1 MTLYGHSIFATLR
14 QIIYT
19 CTGRHNGPEQ
29 RAHCVPRI
37 TQRRRAAAGSSPPPL
52 TLTTGTKSPTQR
64 TSEHCVPGCQ
74 SAVKAAAHSSI
85 LCAKNRPSEPRLS
98 RLKRQRSPIAQVI
111 DLRREIQTVNARMPN
126 GRSAQTARQGR
137 VGARAGSPGAIGR
150 PGRRRQTSAHRN
162 QTGAIMRRVVEG
174 ASAAKSAA
182 PSNEI
187 AKHSTGL
194 YALYDALR
202 PRASIS

>member
-1 MTLYGHSIFATLR
+1 MGLCPVTPLAQRDKH
-14 QIIYT
+14 
-19 CTGRHNGPEQ
+19 GRRKCRKALSAE
-29 RAHCVPRI
+29 
-37 TQRRRAAAGSSPPPL
+37 S
-52 TLTTGTKSPTQR
+52 TKF
-64 TSEHCVPGCQ
+64 
-74 SAVKAAAHSSI
+74 
-85 LCAKNRPSEPRLS
+85 CAKNRPSEPRLS

-202 PRASIS
+202 PRAWGSVECRSTRRASLRSTPLYPTLLGRV